1 MSSFLPVD
9 VNKISTLVSNVTQ
22 SLPPTLSQAVGNA
35 LPVGQIGSSTIVN
48 NLQRLANQVVPG
60 AGSLIQQQSAFPY
73 KKQVSF
79 MLLDRNG
86 APLATPA
93 GNNENFQ
100 PGYFFKMFVNP
111 SNFSVTLPPKT
122 IVPVRTLGG
131 WKMQHWYPDIGS
143 IRADGIIGNMLER
156 FNRDLKD
163 STAWRQF
170 QKLVTVYQQNGVP
183 YSPPGSNNANRQS
196 LQALFA
202 PTAVCIYDRV
212 RYDGYFE
219 SFEYTESEE
228 TPHTVRYGL
237 NFRFLQYMDLAD
249 IPGITRSA
257 SVDASV
263 LNAII
268 PQSRVNQVQSD
279 ITKMFSSIKL

>member
-9 VNKISTLVSNVTQ
+9 INQASTIISNVTS

-35 LPVGQIGSSTIVN
+35 LPVGQIGASPLITKIQN
-48 NLQRLANQVVPG
+48 LANSALPG
-60 AGSLIQQQSAFPY
+60 AGNLFQQQSAFPY
-73 KKQVSF
+73 KKIVSF

-86 APLATPA
+86 APLAVPA
-93 GNNENFQ
+93 NSQDGFQ
-100 PGYFFKMFVNP
+100 PGYFFKMSVNP
-111 SNFSVTLPPKT
+111 SNFNVSLPPKT

-131 WKMQHWYPDIGS
+131 WKIQHWYPDIGS
-143 IRADGIIGNMLER
+143 IKADGIIGNMLER

-163 STAWRQF
+163 SAAWRQF
-170 QKLVTVYQQNGVP
+170 QKLVTVYQNNGVP
-183 YSPPGSNNANRQS
+183 YSTPGTNATRQD
-196 LQALFA
+196 LQSLFA
-202 PTAVCIYDRV
+202 PTAVCIYDKV

-219 SFEYTESEE
+219 SFDYTESED
-228 TPHTVRYGL
+228 TPHTVKYSMS
-237 NFRFLQYMDLAD
+237 FRFLQYMDLAD
-249 IPGITRSA
+249 IPGLTRAA

-279 ITKMFSSIKL
+279 ITKMFSSVKL